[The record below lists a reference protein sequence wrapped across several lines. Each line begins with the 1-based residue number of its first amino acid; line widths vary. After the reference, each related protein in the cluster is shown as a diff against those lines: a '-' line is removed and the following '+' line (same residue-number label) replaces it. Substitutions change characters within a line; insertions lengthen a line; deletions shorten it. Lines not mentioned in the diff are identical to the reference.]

1 MVESVE
7 EVIASVLGVPAGELS
22 DDSSIGSVPS
32 WDSLR
37 QLSVILALESVYGI
51 SIGTDEALEMNSITA
66 IKQVLARHRHD
77 AS

>member
-1 MVESVE
+1 MAESVV
-7 EVIASVLGVPAGELS
+7 EVVASVLGVPAGELS

-37 QLSVILALESVYGI
+37 QLSVILALESAYGTSI
-51 SIGTDEALEMNSITA
+51 STDEALEMNSIAA
-66 IKQVLARHRHD
+66 IKQVLARHRPD

>member
-1 MVESVE
+1 MAESVE
-7 EVIASVLGVPAGELS
+7 EVVASVLGVPAGELS

-37 QLSVILALESVYGI
+37 QLSVILALESAYGTSI
-51 SIGTDEALEMNSITA
+51 STDEALEMNSIAA
-66 IKQVLARHRHD
+66 IKQVLARHHPD